1 MIKMFYKASAIL
13 AFFMLCTS
21 VKRRPNFERVFILNL
36 LLFTH
41 KQTRVLNVV
50 YHRPCGWVV
59 LVFQS
64 AGKKFYLMKKCLS
77 VTVALRE
84 EMQSESNNR
93 WKFCE

>member
-13 AFFMLCTS
+13 AFVMLCTS

-36 LLFTH
+36 LNFIYAQAILT
-41 KQTRVLNVV
+41 VV
-50 YHRPCGWVV
+50 YYRPCGWIV

-64 AGKKFYLMKKCLS
+64 AGNKFYLMKKCLS
-77 VTVALRE
+77 VTVALRGE
-84 EMQSESNNR
+84 TQSESNNL